1 LNWLKPGDLPRLNEI
16 GIDRSVFAFTALISF
31 FTGLVFGIVPAMTA
45 SKPDLQKMLKE
56 GAIAGARSRHMLR
69 NALVVSEV
77 AVAVLLLAGAGLLL
91 NSFLRLQRVNT
102 GVDVDRVLTS
112 AVVLPSRKYSVP
124 AQQLAF
130 YQELLSRIEALPG
143 VESASISTA
152 MPLGGGAGNDPFSIE
167 GRELDPNRPNFAGWQ
182 RVTPSYFRTLGIPI
196 IRGRG
201 FDDHDNAEGPRVA
214 IINEAM
220 ARKYWPNEDAIG
232 KRITLGRPRPGN
244 PFATIVGVAKDIP
257 RRA

>member
-1 LNWLKPGDLPRLNEI
+1 NVANLLLMHATARQKELAIRSAMGASRWMLVRQLLIESLLLAGLGGASGLLLAWWNVDLLNWLKPGDLPRLNEI

-45 SKPDLQKMLKE
+45 SKPDLLKMFKE
-56 GAIAGARSRHMLR
+56 GAIAGARSRLLLR
-69 NALVVSEV
+69 NALFVSEV

-130 YQELLSRIEALPG
+130 YQELLSRIEMLPG
-143 VESASISTA
+143 VESGSISTA
-152 MPLGGGAGNDPFSIE
+152 MPLG
-167 GRELDPNRPNFAGWQ
+167 
-182 RVTPSYFRTLGIPI
+182 
-196 IRGRG
+196 
-201 FDDHDNAEGPRVA
+201 
-214 IINEAM
+214 
-220 ARKYWPNEDAIG
+220 
-232 KRITLGRPRPGN
+232 
-244 PFATIVGVAKDIP
+244 
-257 RRA
+257 